1 MFPKKLKIEKDVES
15 IEETFSYKYE
25 ILDMIDAIQQI
36 RVFYF
41 LSDLPEEFTENFPID

>member
-25 ILDMIDAIQQI
+25 ILDDFNGGRSVRAEIVQPS
-36 RVFYF
+36 R
-41 LSDLPEEFTENFPID
+41 N